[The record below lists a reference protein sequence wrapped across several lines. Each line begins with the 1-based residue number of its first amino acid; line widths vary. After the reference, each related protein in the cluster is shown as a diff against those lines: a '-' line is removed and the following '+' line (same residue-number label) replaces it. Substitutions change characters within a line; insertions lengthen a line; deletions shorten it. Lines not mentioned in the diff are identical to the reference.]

1 MGLIPRS
8 SAAVSVSPSKARL
21 GQIPHSTAARYLF
34 AREYNNFLL
43 FYMMISPSKGY
54 FSKEWYNIL

>member
-21 GQIPHSTAARYLF
+21 GQMRLSH
-34 AREYNNFLL
+34 
-43 FYMMISPSKGY
+43 
-54 FSKEWYNIL
+54 